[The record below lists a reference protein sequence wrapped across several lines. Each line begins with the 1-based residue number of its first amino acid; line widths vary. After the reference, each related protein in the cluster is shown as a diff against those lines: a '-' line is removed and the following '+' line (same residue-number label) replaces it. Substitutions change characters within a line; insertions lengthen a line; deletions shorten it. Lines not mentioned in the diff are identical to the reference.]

1 MFATILKAIA
11 LVTGAVIVFVIFAA
25 VWVYALVAIVAMA
38 TLVLV
43 MWLLNA
49 RFNVTQNGVK
59 VGTYTRKGGFRKI

>member
-25 VWVYALVAIVAMA
+25 VWVYALVAILVMA
-38 TLVLV
+38 ALFGA

-59 VGTYTRKGGFRKI
+59 VGTYTRKGGFRRI